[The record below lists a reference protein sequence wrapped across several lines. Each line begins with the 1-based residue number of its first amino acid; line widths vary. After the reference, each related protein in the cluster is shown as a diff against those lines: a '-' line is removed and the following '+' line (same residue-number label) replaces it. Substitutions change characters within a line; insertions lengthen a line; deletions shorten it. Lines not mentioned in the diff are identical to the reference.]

1 MLAPFTFAPPE
12 NLAQHVA
19 ASKMITVFLIAIFL
33 CLVGVI
39 IMVVYLVDRVRK
51 IEMNTAAQAGA
62 AGGTPVTANDQRFG
76 SLAGEALWQ
85 AVTAADDADPANA
98 QAVMELRLHFSP
110 VLQRHIE
117 ELFEEGVLDGR
128 QGVRM
133 PPPPKRTIKTASG
146 KVLSWLPPEDGREI
160 YEIGL
165 ERSSIPQLQHA
176 QLGERLDR
184 AAEKLFQAAGLT
196 LPAAFSAYL
205 LPSADATPAA
215 VLAPLQIGT
224 AKEQTLLDISEENL
238 EKKPIVHEFK
248 N

>member
-1 MLAPFTFAPPE
+1 
-12 NLAQHVA
+12 
-19 ASKMITVFLIAIFL
+19 MITVFLIAIFL
-33 CLVGVI
+33 CLVGVT

-51 IEMNTAAQAGA
+51 IEINTAAHPGA
-62 AGGTPVTANDQRFG
+62 PAAFTDPRFG

-85 AVTAADDADPANA
+85 AVTAADDADPVNA

-133 PPPPKRTIKTASG
+133 PPPPERTIKTASG
-146 KVLSWLPPEDGREI
+146 QVLSWLPPEDSREI

-165 ERSSIPQLQHA
+165 ERSSTPQFHHA

-196 LPAAFSAYL
+196 LPTAFSAYL
-205 LPSADATPAA
+205 LPSADAAPAA
-215 VLAPLQIGT
+215 VSGPLQIGT
-224 AKEQTLLDISEENL
+224 ANEQLPQDIVEANL
-238 EKKPIVHEFK
+238 EKTPIVQEFK

>member
-1 MLAPFTFAPPE
+1 
-12 NLAQHVA
+12 
-19 ASKMITVFLIAIFL
+19 MITVFLIAIFL

-62 AGGTPVTANDQRFG
+62 GGGTPAATDERFG
-76 SLAGEALWQ
+76 NLAGEALWQ

-98 QAVMELRLHFSP
+98 QAVMELRLQFSP

-133 PPPPKRTIKTASG
+133 PPPPERTIKTASG
-146 KVLSWLPPEDGREI
+146 QVLSWLPPEDGREI

-165 ERSSIPQLQHA
+165 ERSSIPQFHHA

-184 AAEKLFQAAGLT
+184 VAEKLFQAAGLT

-205 LPSADATPAA
+205 LPSADAAPA
-215 VLAPLQIGT
+215 
-224 AKEQTLLDISEENL
+224 
-238 EKKPIVHEFK
+238 
-248 N
+248 